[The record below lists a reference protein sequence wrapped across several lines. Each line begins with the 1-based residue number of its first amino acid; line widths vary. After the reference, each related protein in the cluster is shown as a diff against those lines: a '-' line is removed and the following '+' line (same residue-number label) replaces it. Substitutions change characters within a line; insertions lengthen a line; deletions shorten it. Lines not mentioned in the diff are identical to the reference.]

1 MCILLCFSRPPDVQG
16 VTATANLQ
24 QRTPDGRFLATSQV
38 TRHWLGYHE
47 ANDLPDGGQEWIS
60 PQWLQDQQIPPY
72 RAMQTEEGGAEG
84 LMCAIA
90 AMDIGGAGFV
100 PSCASPYLLQTLLR
114 QEWGSA
120 AFVQGDCCGSIV
132 EMVTSHHYYANL
144 TAAVAG
150 AIAAG
155 TQASYDGDAPA
166 IQAALADALQTGAV
180 TEAQLNAAV
189 GRLLETRFR
198 LGEFDTSNAANPF
211 AAPPDP
217 TLLDGPAHR
226 ALAREAAASG
236 VVLLENRGGLLPL
249 SAAALAGG
257 TVAVIG
263 PWADCA
269 QTDNGYGCS
278 ACYSHSYSGSAS
290 RVSTVLSAIQ
300 EELSGLSP
308 PATVTFI
315 EGVQQYALTNDSAQ
329 GIAQAVADAQAA
341 DITVLVL
348 GLGCGVE
355 AEGLDR
361 LNVSLPPVQQQL
373 LDALVNATILPE
385 RIILVLN
392 SAGGVDFDASPF
404 GAVLQMWY
412 AGEEAGHG
420 LGDVMFGHVSPSGRL
435 PLTFYRSPYL
445 QRVNGIADFNMVS
458 NGTGRTYRYLTSE
471 TQDKQ
476 PDQLVAYWFG
486 YGLSYSTFRYSE
498 LSALVLSNRSIAV
511 SLTVSNT
518 GAVPSKEVVQLYV
531 QVPRVANLTTPFY
544 SLQAFAVVQLAASV
558 AGALTDSPAT
568 SPRNLLTA
576 RSTAAHG
583 SVSAQPRTVA
593 GTSAQVRFLLRP
605 DQLATTLVNGSSS
618 ITGGS
623 YTIYASGHMPADE
636 RGVAASNVVNC
647 TITL

>member
-1 MCILLCFSRPPDVQG
+1 VQG

-60 PQWLQDQQIPPY
+60 LQWLQDQQAPPY

-114 QEWGSA
+114 EEWGSA

-132 EMVTSHHYYANL
+132 EMVTSHHFYPNL

-180 TEAQLNAAV
+180 SEAQLNAAV
-189 GRLLETRFR
+189 ARLLETRFR

-217 TLLDGPAHR
+217 SLLDGPAHR
-226 ALAREAAASG
+226 ALAREAAAAG
-236 VVLLENRGGLLPL
+236 VVLLENGGGLLPL

-257 TVAVIG
+257 SVAVIG

-278 ACYSHSYSGSAS
+278 PCYSHSYSGSAS

-300 EELSGLSP
+300 EKLGGLSP
-308 PATVTFI
+308 PATVTFV

-329 GIAQAVADAQAA
+329 GIAQAVAAAQAA
-341 DITVLVL
+341 DITVIVL

-355 AEGLDR
+355 AERLDR

-373 LDALVNATILPE
+373 LAALVNATVPPG
-385 RIILVLN
+385 RFILVLN
-392 SAGGVDFDASPF
+392 SAGGVDFDPSPF

-412 AGEEAGHG
+412 AGEEAGNG
-420 LGDVMFGHVSPSGRL
+420 LADVMFGCVSPSGRL

-445 QRVNGIADFNMVS
+445 QQVNGIADFNMVS
-458 NGTGRTYRYLTSE
+458 NGTGRTYRYLASE
-471 TQDKQ
+471 RNNEQ
-476 PDQLVAYWFG
+476 PSQLVAYWFG
-486 YGLSYSTFRYSE
+486 YGLSYTTFCYSE
-498 LSALVLSNRSIAV
+498 LAALVLSNGSIAV
-511 SLTVSNT
+511 SLTVSNA

-531 QVPRVANLTTPFY
+531 QVPRIANLTTPVY

-558 AGALTDSPAT
+558 ASALAGSLAA
-568 SPRNLLTA
+568 SA
-576 RSTAAHG
+576 RHVLDTRLKITNG
-583 SVSAQPRTVA
+583 SVSAPLRIPE
-593 GTSAQVRFLLRP
+593 GSSEQVKFLIRP
-605 DQLATTLVNGSSS
+605 DQLATTLVNGSST
-618 ITGGS
+618 ITGGT
-623 YTIYASGHMPADE
+623 YTIYVSGHMPADE
-636 RGVAASNVVNC
+636 RGGASSNVVNC
-647 TITL
+647 TVIL